1 MLYQIVEPFN
11 MSINANSF
19 ANAVKHLVKMNQE
32 LKVRELIIGDEYDQY
47 KKANL
52 TFYNNNDKQKVA
64 ISLYPTVWP
73 LGIKSNN
80 EIYSPLSSWP
90 YSPSITYDTKEYPS
104 TTFLTNSFIPKIV
117 PLTSSLNFPLTS
129 SLNFPLNFPLT
140 SSLNY
145 PYNNFLTP
153 LSNVVLPNLAG
164 TVVNY

>member
-1 MLYQIVEPFN
+1 MLYHIVEPFN

-19 ANAVKHLVKMNQE
+19 ANAVKHVVKMNQE
-32 LKVRELIIGDEYDQY
+32 LKVRELIIGDALNQY

-52 TFYNNNDKQKVA
+52 TFYNSNDKQKVA

-73 LGIKSNN
+73 LGIKNNN

-104 TTFLTNSFIPKIV
+104 TTFINNSFIPRII
-117 PLTSSLNFPLTS
+117 
-129 SLNFPLNFPLT
+129 PLN

-145 PYNNFLTP
+145 SLNSPLNSPLITPYPNFITP

-164 TVVNY
+164 TVFNY